1 MEIAENDVA
10 QKNGHED
17 HSKAGEQIEVTKH
30 HRISHPAYHTQ
41 TGLLRQRTYHQ
52 GDHQCCIEGGVLG
65 AGATLREGKECGSC
79 CHENK
84 QNDHHAGEHQPFR
97 FSHRIAALQ
106 RKALLQ
112 EKDADQNAQ
121 EEACQPHK
129 GVQISSAHTDHH
141 TQRAS

>member
-17 HSKAGEQIEVTKH
+17 HSKAGEQVKIPKH
-30 HRISHPAYHTQ
+30 HRIPHPAYHTQ

-52 GDHQCCIEGGVLG
+52 GDHQCCIEGSMLG
-65 AGATLREGKECGSC
+65 TGAFLGKGKDSGHCRRQ
-79 CHENK
+79 NK
-84 QNDHHAGEHQPFR
+84 QCRHHTGQHQPFR
-97 FSHRIAALQ
+97 FSHRVAALQ
-106 RKALLQ
+106 GKSLLQ